1 MSPRQHFRR
10 LASLFYA
17 KKCLPKFIVGLTST
31 AIKTHHSPADASRQ
45 PTALVRK
52 RCAEDFELPPKKS
65 RRLIFMKFRIKM
77 DCKQSNHLTRQLRMS
92 TKIFCTTMRTGER
105 TSARARITLQEL
117 SDANNGAV
125 IWWGHS
131 HFSELASLHSEIK
144 VNSGE
149 ERDTIDGPEIAI
161 LERSLKS
168 VQKTAFAS
176 KSFILMPTA
185 ASINDLVEK
194 LLTLLLKDVPN
205 DETIYAAEVSAM
217 MVQQFDPAAML
228 KMLEFVIK
236 LSVDGNNY
244 PQWLWALESIL
255 GMATGKVKLLTTPG
269 HTITDAECET
279 LHLQQSSTLHCLV
292 F

>member
-65 RRLIFMKFRIKM
+65 RRLIFMVSEVMRLNITEIPNQNGLQT
-77 DCKQSNHLTRQLRMS
+77 KQSLDTAVGNGLQSLRDRKGGKLVIIQSIFELTRCYLALS
-92 TKIFCTTMRTGER
+92 DFDK
-105 TSARARITLQEL
+105 ARITLQEL

-149 ERDTIDGPEIAI
+149 ERDTIDV
-161 LERSLKS
+161 SL
-168 VQKTAFAS
+168 QRGMLS
-176 KSFILMPTA
+176 KA
-185 ASINDLVEK
+185 
-194 LLTLLLKDVPN
+194 
-205 DETIYAAEVSAM
+205 
-217 MVQQFDPAAML
+217 
-228 KMLEFVIK
+228 
-236 LSVDGNNY
+236 
-244 PQWLWALESIL
+244 
-255 GMATGKVKLLTTPG
+255 
-269 HTITDAECET
+269 
-279 LHLQQSSTLHCLV
+279 
-292 F
+292 